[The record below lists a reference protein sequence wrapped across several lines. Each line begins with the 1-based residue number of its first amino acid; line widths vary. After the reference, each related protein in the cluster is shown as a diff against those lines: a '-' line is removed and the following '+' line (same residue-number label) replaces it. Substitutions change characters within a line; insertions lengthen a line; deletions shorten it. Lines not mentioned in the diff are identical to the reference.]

1 MTHIKRRN
9 FVKAASIS
17 ALSCLLPFASKAG
30 TLAQTAAPISDSD
43 SIYLINSGILYRPE
57 DYLKQLQL
65 IQQQTPITRDFYGAG
80 GTMKTL
86 LDKFCEIT
94 GKEAAIYMPSGTLA
108 NQLAIHTLAADNPK
122 VMVQESSHVYRD
134 EADAA
139 QTIFNKRLIPL
150 GKGQAN
156 FSLEELQQSIA
167 WHKSEEAFDAPVG
180 AVSIETPV
188 RRFDCAYFPLEEIR
202 KITTYCREQGIKT
215 HLDGAR
221 LHIAAAYTKSTVLDY
236 AKNFDTVYMCLYKYL
251 GAQGGAVLCGD
262 KSLIDKMH
270 HLTKV
275 HGGGI
280 FTNWSNAAMALYHLE
295 RIDKAI
301 HDSILKSNALFKD
314 LNQLSGI
321 QISPMKMGTNIFN
334 ITYDKSVDT
343 LKMVKYLRGEAGII
357 LGQPKADRI
366 GNVSVNETIL
376 RRDNAAI
383 VTAFSKALKA

>member
-30 TLAQTAAPISDSD
+30 ALAEIAAPVNDGD
-43 SIYLINSGILYRPE
+43 NIYLINSGILYKPAE
-57 DYLKQLQL
+57 YIQQLQL
-65 IQQQTPITRDFYGAG
+65 IQQQTPITRDFYGAE

-108 NQLAIHTLAADNPK
+108 NQLAIHVLSAGNPK

-167 WHKSEEAFDAPVG
+167 WHKNEEAFEAPIG

-188 RRFDCAYFPLEEIR
+188 RRFDCTYFPLEEIR
-202 KITTYCREQGIKT
+202 KIAAYCREQGIKT

-221 LHIAAAYTKSTVLDY
+221 LHIATAYTKSTVLEY

-270 HLTKV
+270 HLAKV

-301 HDSILKSNALFKD
+301 ADAMLKSNALFKD
-314 LNQLSGI
+314 LNKLRGI
-321 QISPMKMGTNIFN
+321 QINPIKMGTNVFN
-334 ITYDKSVDT
+334 ITYNKSVDT
-343 LKMVKYLRGEAGII
+343 VKMAKYLRSEEGII
-357 LGQPKADRI
+357 LGQPTANRT
-366 GNVSVNETIL
+366 GHVSVNETIL

-383 VTAFSKALKA
+383 VKAFSKALKA